1 MTGMVPMWSLHWG
14 GTQWFQA
21 AQVFPKGSCIVMQNP
36 CPNGGE
42 SCVTP
47 CSGALSE
54 SVRMLYL
61 DFEMRELEDWS
72 GVGDGCVLLL
82 GVYLGGLQCLGEM
95 MTDALPEMVV
105 QSWKGGLPQT
115 GQ

>member
-1 MTGMVPMWSLHWG
+1 
-14 GTQWFQA
+14 
-21 AQVFPKGSCIVMQNP
+21 MQNP

-72 GVGDGCVLLL
+72 GVGEDLCCYLVFILVDSNVL
-82 GVYLGGLQCLGEM
+82 VR
-95 MTDALPEMVV
+95 
-105 QSWKGGLPQT
+105 
-115 GQ
+115 